1 MGSTLGPTLRNMFLC
16 HFDQQWM
23 SDCPIDYKP
32 ISYRKYV
39 NNTFSSELH
48 VTKFLN
54 YMGSKYETLSLP
66 SSMKKRTH
74 SLFSVFKIFVK
85 VGNFRYHF
93 IESLHFGVFQLILKA
108 FYPYCTN
115 IVLFYLVT
123 WWFFDLF
130 F

>member
-1 MGSTLGPTLRNMFLC
+1 MGSPLGPTLANMFLC
-16 HFDQQWM
+16 HFDEQWM

-32 ISYRKYV
+32 ISYGKYV

-54 YMGSKYETLSLP
+54 YMDSKHETLSLP

-74 SLFSVFKIFVK
+74 SLFSIFKIFVK

-93 IESLHFGVFQLILKA
+93 IESLHFGVF
-108 FYPYCTN
+108 
-115 IVLFYLVT
+115 
-123 WWFFDLF
+123 
-130 F
+130 